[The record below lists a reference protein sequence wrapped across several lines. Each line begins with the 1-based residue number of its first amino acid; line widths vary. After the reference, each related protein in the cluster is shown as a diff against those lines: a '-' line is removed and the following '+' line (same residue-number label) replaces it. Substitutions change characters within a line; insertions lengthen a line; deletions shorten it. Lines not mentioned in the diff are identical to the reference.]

1 MSDAEA
7 KWGWLWEALEC
18 LPRSTDRGCDQ
29 ARIDNAHGVQETCST
44 GCDNQI
50 PGGCMPADDK
60 PETREAVDFAALER
74 LIKLVAENA
83 KELEWLLDQQSQL
96 RTEYL
101 TFYKKDL
108 KEIFAGLKEIIPEEQ
123 GGAQGALLKQTLD
136 RIVQD
141 HRQDLERSYRFI
153 DGTYQQLA
161 RLHDE

>member
-1 MSDAEA
+1 
-7 KWGWLWEALEC
+7 
-18 LPRSTDRGCDQ
+18 
-29 ARIDNAHGVQETCST
+29 
-44 GCDNQI
+44 
-50 PGGCMPADDK
+50 MPADDK